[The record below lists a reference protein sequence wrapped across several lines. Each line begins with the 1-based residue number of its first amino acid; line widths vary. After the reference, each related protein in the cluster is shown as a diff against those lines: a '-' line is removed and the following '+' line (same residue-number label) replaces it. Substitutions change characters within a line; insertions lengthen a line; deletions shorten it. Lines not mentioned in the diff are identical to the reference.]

1 MTKLVVIFLV
11 GLVVGIALGR
21 FDHDRD
27 ERRHALAVNALVLTV
42 NEHPDHAQ
50 LWRSF
55 KATLAYARARE

>member
-1 MTKLVVIFLV
+1 MKLVV
-11 GLVVGIALGR
+11 LVVLAFIAGIALGR
-21 FDHDRD
+21 FDHARD
-27 ERRHALAVNALVLTV
+27 DRRHSLAVNALVLTV